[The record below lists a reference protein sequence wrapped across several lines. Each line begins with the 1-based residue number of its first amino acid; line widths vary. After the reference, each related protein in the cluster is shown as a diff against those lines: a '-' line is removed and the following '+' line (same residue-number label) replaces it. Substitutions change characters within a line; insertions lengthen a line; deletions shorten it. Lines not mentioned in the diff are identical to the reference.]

1 VSLTIV
7 LVVIVALAA
16 ALAVIVLQRS
26 AHAGDVPVPVR
37 PSGEAAVL
45 ADDDFS
51 STGEPFA
58 VDSTAAVATVAAA
71 SDEGT
76 SIAAG
81 SAGDVRAEAP
91 PEPPVPAWTSQ
102 VAGPTEPLDDEA
114 RGRLLGDL
122 GIVRAPW
129 CVPILAQ
136 AYAEES
142 KSALRCAALLALVGL
157 RGSAEARAVLAQA
170 AESPDASERAIAV
183 AALANTQPAAAP

>member
-1 VSLTIV
+1 MPLTIV

-16 ALAVIVLQRS
+16 ALALIVLQRS
-26 AHAGDVPVPVR
+26 ARAGEVPVPVR
-37 PSGEAAVL
+37 PTGDAAVL

-58 VDSTAAVATVAAA
+58 VDSTAAVTTVAAA
-71 SDEGT
+71 GDEGT

-81 SAGDVRAEAP
+81 SAGDVRPEAP
-91 PEPPVPAWTSQ
+91 PEPPVPAWPSQ
-102 VAGPTEPLDDEA
+102 VAGAEPLDDEA
-114 RGRLLGDL
+114 RQRLLGDL

>member
-37 PSGEAAVL
+37 PTGAAAVL
-45 ADDDFS
+45 SDDDFS

-58 VDSTAAVATVAAA
+58 VESAAAITTVAAG
-71 SDEGT
+71 DEGT

-91 PEPPVPAWTSQ
+91 LEPPVPAWTSQ
-102 VAGPTEPLDDEA
+102 VAARTEPLDDEA
-114 RGRLLGDL
+114 RERLLGDL

-142 KSALRCAALLALVGL
+142 KPALRCAALLALVGL

-183 AALANTQPAAAP
+183 AALANTQPAAAR